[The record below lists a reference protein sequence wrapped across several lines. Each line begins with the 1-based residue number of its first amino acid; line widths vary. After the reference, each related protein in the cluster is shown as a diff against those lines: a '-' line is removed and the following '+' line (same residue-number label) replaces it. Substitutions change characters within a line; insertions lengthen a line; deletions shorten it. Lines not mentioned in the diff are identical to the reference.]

1 MGNPEENA
9 PANGGMK
16 GGDGQKNWASGFEIV
31 CVFMSV
37 GATCS
42 TSINFRRGFL

>member
-1 MGNPEENA
+1 MGNPEEIP

-16 GGDGQKNWASGFEIV
+16 GGDGQKNWARGLSFFV
-31 CVFMSV
+31 SV

-42 TSINFRRGFL
+42 TSINFGRGFL